1 MKKVLM
7 RSFVLLAVFM
17 LSLAIVSQS
26 YALTIYLNQS
36 NEDLGVEGTFLAA
49 AVEVDNGVAH
59 FNVAANEALLVP
71 GPNFGIQT
79 FAFNS
84 KVAFTADQFDLPTGW
99 RVAIDP
105 SRSFSLFGNFDYGT
119 GGTGQTRQ
127 QPLYFSITGLG
138 DNFDI
143 ENFNVQ
149 NASGYTMAA
158 HVAGFKQLNGQT
170 SAWFADGPIGV
181 PEPNVMLLL
190 GVGLL
195 GLARLKRDKLL
206 K

>member
-1 MKKVLM
+1 MKKLLM

-26 YALTIYLNQS
+26 HALTIYLNQS
-36 NEDLGVEGTFLAA
+36 NEDLGVTGNFLTAEVGVLDGVA
-49 AVEVDNGVAH
+49 SFYIEVDTS
-59 FNVAANEALLVP
+59 LLVP

-84 KVAFTADQFDLPTGW
+84 TVQLTADQFFLPDGW
-99 RVAIDP
+99 SVSIDP
-105 SRSFSLFGNFDYGT
+105 NRSFSVFGNFDYGT
-119 GGTGQTRQ
+119 DGTGDTRYN
-127 QPLYFSITGLG
+127 PLLFAIKDLG
-138 DNFDI
+138 SATDEI
-143 ENFNVQ
+143 FNKQ
-149 NASGYTMAA
+149 NALGYTMAA
-158 HVAGFKQLNGQT
+158 HVADFGTLNGHD

-190 GVGLL
+190 GAGLL